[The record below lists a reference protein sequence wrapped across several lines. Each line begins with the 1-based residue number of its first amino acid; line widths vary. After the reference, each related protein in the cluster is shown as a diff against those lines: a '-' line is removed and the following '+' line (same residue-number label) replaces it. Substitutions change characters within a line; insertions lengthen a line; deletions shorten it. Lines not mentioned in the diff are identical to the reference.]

1 MLEKLARNDL
11 FVRYYNLSRGGVLTA
26 LSFKT
31 SIDAPSRFRR
41 VSDAGA
47 FLGLTP
53 KKYQS
58 GEVDR
63 NGGISKQGN
72 RMTRTLVY
80 EAASCLLTRYGTD
93 ISLAIWTNELRHR
106 MGYKKVIVAL
116 ARKLTTL
123 MLSMWKSEIFYNER
137 FKAVN

>member
-1 MLEKLARNDL
+1 MTG
-11 FVRYYNLSRGGVLTA
+11 YG
-26 LSFKT
+26 
-31 SIDAPSRFRR
+31 RR

-72 RMTRTLVY
+72 RMTRTLIY
-80 EAASCLLTRYGTD
+80 EAAACLLTRYGTD
-93 ISLAIWTNELRHR
+93 TSMAIWANELRRR

-123 MLSMWKSEIFYNER
+123 MLSMWKSETFYHER
-137 FKAVN
+137 LKTVS